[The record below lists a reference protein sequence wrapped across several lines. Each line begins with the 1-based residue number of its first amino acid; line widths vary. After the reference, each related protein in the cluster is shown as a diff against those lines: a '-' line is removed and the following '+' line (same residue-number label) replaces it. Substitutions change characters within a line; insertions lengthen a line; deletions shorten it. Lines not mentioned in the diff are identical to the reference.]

1 MTLLARVLLPRH
13 LDRERTLSFW
23 RKLVPGRR
31 PKKNQ
36 GLKSKLAGAE
46 DSSWLGTGN
55 ADKSHHRGRPR
66 SSRITQATESAV
78 LLCGEDEALRNSEW
92 KVMRSDAQASKRTF
106 TVCLLIAV
114 HGLRLERAH
123 GTAQFSWLAKLLHC
137 LELGQLLPFI
147 VPSWP
152 LTALEFTTHAL
163 TIAAFQCNG
172 KPLSK
177 HKNKR
182 KMLRLCFLP
191 SRYVRFPG
199 CCHTH
204 ILNHKDILRLQSLL
218 DILCHSKQFTPKEQE
233 ASEIL
238 NLLPIRN
245 HIGSRNN
252 HNFFWRARQD
262 WNRLHA

>member
-1 MTLLARVLLPRH
+1 MTLSARVLLPRH
-13 LDRERTLSFW
+13 LDRERTHSFW

-55 ADKSHHRGRPR
+55 ADKSHHQGRPR
-66 SSRITQATESAV
+66 SSRVMQATESAV
-78 LLCGEDEALRNSEW
+78 LLCGEDEALRNSEGR
-92 KVMRSDAQASKRTF
+92 VMRSDAQASKRTF

-114 HGLRLERAH
+114 HGLRSNRAH
-123 GTAQFSWLAKLLHC
+123 STAQFPWLAELLHC
-137 LELGQLLPFI
+137 LAPGQLLPF
-147 VPSWP
+147 VVASWP

-191 SRYVRFPG
+191 SWYVRFPRR
-199 CCHTH
+199 CQTH
-204 ILNHKDILRLQSLL
+204 ILNHKAILRLQSLL
-218 DILCHSKQFTPKEQE
+218 DILCHSKQFTPKKQE

-245 HIGSRNN
+245 RIHSRNN
-252 HNFFWRARQD
+252 HDFFRRARQD